1 MDYTITELTEG
12 NAVVTFAD
20 GSWANI
26 AVLGTDTKAGFEKRV
41 KAFAPKTGVSNPA
54 WIAANQTGSV
64 VQQNYVTP
72 PEVDL
77 SDHENAVR
85 DDLPAWMQSRIDEY
99 GSSTSQLEYITENGL
114 EAWQAEVA
122 KIKAKHPSS

>member
-1 MDYTITELTEG
+1 MDYTITELTDG

-20 GSWANI
+20 GAWANVP
-26 AVLGTDTKAGFEKRV
+26 VLTEDTKETFEKRV
-41 KAFAPKTGVSNPA
+41 QGFATKTVGENPA

-64 VQQNYVTP
+64 VQQDYVTP

-77 SDHENAVR
+77 SGHENSVR
-85 DDLPAWMQSRIDEY
+85 DDLPAWMQARIDEY
-99 GSSTSQLEYITENGL
+99 GDPTSQLEYITENGL